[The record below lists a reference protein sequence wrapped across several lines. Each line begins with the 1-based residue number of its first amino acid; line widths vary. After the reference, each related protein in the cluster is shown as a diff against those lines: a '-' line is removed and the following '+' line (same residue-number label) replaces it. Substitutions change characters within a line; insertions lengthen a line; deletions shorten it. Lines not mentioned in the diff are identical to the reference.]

1 MTKMFKNKNQ
11 FVSLKKYCKKRSFI
25 ECFPKNG
32 KEFSKEK
39 PIHPDIEPQKP
50 LESSKIYQIVPVS
63 TQVPPKRPE
72 PRPMALGFVAV
83 SAFIGIRLVSSIL
96 ENYKKKNTTS
106 FLVEI
111 CLVRHG
117 LELDEKIV
125 ATRFLPEVDDR
136 IQPFMVFVSFLEE
149 KIRKTIISL
158 REIMVGKIVGIINDA
173 QHLLLVKMFFNEF
186 FEYDSQFNFI
196 SSFVCL
202 NDFKN
207 KKNSTRFEKVIKF
220 FSNEKLKKLLNKGTN
235 FINLDK
241 TK

>member
-25 ECFPKNG
+25 QCFPKNG

-96 ENYKKKNTTS
+96 ENYKKKTQRL
-106 FLVEI
+106 FL
-111 CLVRHG
+111 
-117 LELDEKIV
+117 
-125 ATRFLPEVDDR
+125 
-136 IQPFMVFVSFLEE
+136 
-149 KIRKTIISL
+149 
-158 REIMVGKIVGIINDA
+158 
-173 QHLLLVKMFFNEF
+173 
-186 FEYDSQFNFI
+186 
-196 SSFVCL
+196 
-202 NDFKN
+202 
-207 KKNSTRFEKVIKF
+207 
-220 FSNEKLKKLLNKGTN
+220 
-235 FINLDK
+235 
-241 TK
+241 